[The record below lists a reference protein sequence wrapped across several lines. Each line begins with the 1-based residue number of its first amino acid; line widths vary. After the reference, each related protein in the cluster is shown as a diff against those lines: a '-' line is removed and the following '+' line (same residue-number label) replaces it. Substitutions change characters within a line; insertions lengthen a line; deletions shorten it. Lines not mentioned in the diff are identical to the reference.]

1 MPPNLEKLRNLM
13 KKLKPEWPTIKNSIG
28 GGINGRVFELNNGR
42 YMKIIANNAPQEW
55 KTLLRLQ
62 GTHVVPRFNKKN
74 HLTIR
79 LRPKDKEEVKN
90 MLSMYT
96 IGNKLTVMIMGRV
109 GSGGQTMTLRQYYR
123 KFRPKNIKPLQKRVH
138 ELIDEMH
145 VRGVSH
151 GNLHGGNIIVTV
163 NSKGHIAGMWVI
175 DFGRSRTF
183 PIGTTESNFY
193 GRFKPGNHEPVTTIT
208 GITGCNVP
216 VYAGSRPNTKMSQ
229 VLYCKIYPKDREKRM
244 MNRRLNIAENLK
256 LLKSPRKVSTVRRV
270 QSANR

>member
-1 MPPNLEKLRNLM
+1 MPPNLEKLRILM

-28 GGINGRVFELNNGR
+28 GGVNGRVFELNNGR

-62 GTHVVPRFNKKN
+62 GSHVVPRFNKKN

-79 LRPKDKEEVKN
+79 LRPNHKKEVKN

-109 GSGGQTMTLRQYYR
+109 GSGQTMTLSQYYR
-123 KFRPKNIKPLQKRVH
+123 KFRPKNIKPLQNRVH
-138 ELIDEMH
+138 DLIDEMH

-151 GNLHGGNIIVTV
+151 GNLHGGNIIVTI
-163 NSKGHIAGMWVI
+163 NSKGLISGMWVI

-193 GRFKPGNHEPVTTIT
+193 GRFKLGHHDPVTTIT

-216 VYAGSRPNTKMSQ
+216 VYAGSRPNTKMSK
-229 VLYCKIYPKDREKRM
+229 VLYCKNYPETREKKM
-244 MNRRLNIAENLK
+244 KNRRLSIAENLK
-256 LLKSPRKVSTVRRV
+256 LLNSPRKVSTLRRV
-270 QSANR
+270 KSAIR